1 MNAAKPFNTPLR
13 APRPALARE
22 EMEGILHGLTNLNL
36 GVRPALGDRTN
47 VEEATKKA
55 KDALAKSAE
64 RAGKNSTATEDN
76 ESLPAIGKSKAVLL
90 ADLSHKASRAV
101 DNATLAKLVQEFVKI
116 LQMNS
121 SKTLTKEASR
131 FLDVLYKQLDDP
143 SVFIHPNKF
152 VILFF
157 S

>member
-1 MNAAKPFNTPLR
+1 
-13 APRPALARE
+13 
-22 EMEGILHGLTNLNL
+22 MEGILNGLTNLNL
-36 GVRPALGDRTN
+36 GVRPVLGDRTN

-55 KDALAKSAE
+55 KDALKSAE
-64 RAGKNSTATEDN
+64 KVEKTSTEGSDAV
-76 ESLPAIGKSKAVLL
+76 PPIGKSKAVLL

-101 DNATLAKLVQEFVKI
+101 DNATLAQLVQEFVKI

-143 SVFIHPNKF
+143 SVFIQPARF
-152 VILFF
+152 VFLLSSRKMEI
-157 S
+157 